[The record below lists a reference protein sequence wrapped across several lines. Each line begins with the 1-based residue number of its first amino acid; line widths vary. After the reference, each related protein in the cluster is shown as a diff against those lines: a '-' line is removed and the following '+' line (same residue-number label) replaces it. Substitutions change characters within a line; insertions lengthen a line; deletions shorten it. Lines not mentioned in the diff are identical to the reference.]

1 MQVATD
7 VRAYRRSRNLLPL
20 DRTLGFLF
28 SICSFTVGE
37 GGVQF
42 ERGLRTRAPVRGGF
56 EAGLSFGALS
66 APVLAARRIN
76 LRPLTLN
83 R

>member
-28 SICSFTVGE
+28 SICSFTAGE

-42 ERGLRTRAPVRGGF
+42 ERGLRAPVRGGF